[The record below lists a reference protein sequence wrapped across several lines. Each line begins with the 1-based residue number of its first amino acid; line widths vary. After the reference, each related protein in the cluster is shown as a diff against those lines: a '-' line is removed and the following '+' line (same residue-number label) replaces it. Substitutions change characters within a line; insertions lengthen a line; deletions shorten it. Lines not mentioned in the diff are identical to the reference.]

1 MTDDR
6 IMVLLYL
13 VRHAKSSWADPGM
26 ADIDRPL
33 NNRGKHDAPVMGRRL
48 RDRGVA
54 PDLIITSPA
63 KRARRTTKEIAG
75 AMGYEGV
82 VDVVDSIYGGGAGEI
97 IRVAQLIDESL
108 TSLMVVGH
116 NPDMTE
122 LANALTDFEIDNVPT
137 CAIFGV
143 EFDSWSNVGMAP
155 GRFQFFDYPKLGV

>member
-1 MTDDR
+1 
-6 IMVLLYL
+6 
-13 VRHAKSSWADPGM
+13 M

-33 NNRGKHDAPVMGRRL
+33 NNRGKDDAPIMGRRL
-48 RDRGVA
+48 RDRGVV
-54 PDLIITSPA
+54 PDLVITSPA

-75 AMGYEGV
+75 AMGYEGD

-97 IRVAQLIDESL
+97 IRVAQSIDESV

-122 LANALTDFEIDNVPT
+122 LANVLTDFEIDNVPT

-143 EFDSWSNVGMAP
+143 EFDCWSNVGMAL